1 MKPKLIVCRRICLA
15 LLTCL
20 YPALAARQVTKPE
33 SPQTQKTFR
42 LGADSVLLDIVIRDK
57 KGKPLE
63 DLRQNEI
70 EVYEDGVKQTVTF
83 FRKVGPDLTPPTSA
97 VAREPQPAAQAPGID
112 PQRQI
117 NLVTLIFDQLG
128 VDGRNLSRQAAMD
141 FLSAPLPPNVF
152 AAVFKIDR
160 RVYALQQFTNDRK
173 LLQEAVDKATKGAFT
188 QFASQSDAIK
198 QESEKTISSQET
210 LNSAA
215 ASITA
220 GTAPPSATGATIGG
234 AAASAKMAQ
243 LMLNMLRVTEALQ
256 REQQGQSSLYG
267 LLGLIREQRELT
279 GRKTVIYFS
288 EGLQVPPN
296 LVELLRT
303 SISEANRANVSVY
316 AVDARGLI
324 TSRLGQSGNE
334 LLSQTS
340 QTSQGQTRSGAHP
353 VTREEVMISEHA
365 EESIRMNTQEALA
378 DLAHSTGG
386 LLIANTNDLRS
397 GMHKVGEDIQSH
409 YEVAYVPENRDYNGK
424 FRSISVKVLRPA
436 VSIQTRSG
444 YFALPASVGP
454 GVMPYEMP
462 MLAALSAAVSQR
474 EFEYRG
480 AAFHFGP
487 GTNGV
492 QHSLVIEVPMST
504 FQLTPQPDGKTYR
517 ARIALLALIKDSEGK
532 VIEKFTQESP
542 LQGPLEQMES
552 LKQRNFIL
560 MRYFR
565 VPPGRYT
572 VEMAAMDRESGKIS
586 VRRSMLIVPTSRQ
599 QLSLSSLAVVK
610 RTDPLP
616 PNTPE
621 TEDPFKFQTAKI
633 VPNIGE
639 NLRVEPGRNLSLYF
653 VVYAPAGSSRPEL
666 AMEVAQDGQV
676 VARGTPEL
684 PAPNAR
690 GEIPYVASFPIDSL
704 RAGRYEIQVTVRQNG
719 ATATERTLVN
729 LEK

>member
-1 MKPKLIVCRRICLA
+1 
-15 LLTCL
+15 L
-20 YPALAARQVTKPE
+20 YPVLAARQVTKPE
-33 SPQTQKTFR
+33 PPQTQKTFR

-63 DLRQNEI
+63 DLSQNEI
-70 EVYEDGVKQTVTF
+70 EVYEDSVKQTVTF

-141 FLSAPLPPNVF
+141 FLSAPLPPNLF

-173 LLQEAVDKATKGAFT
+173 LLQGAVDKATKGTFT
-188 QFASQSDAIK
+188 QFATQSEAIK
-198 QESEKTISSQET
+198 QESEKAISSQET

-220 GTAPPSATGATIGG
+220 GTAPPSATGATIGA

-288 EGLQVPPN
+288 EGLQVPPS
-296 LVELLRT
+296 LVEVLRT

-334 LLSQTS
+334 LLTQTS
-340 QTSQGQTRSGAHP
+340 QTSQRQTRSSHP

-378 DLAHSTGG
+378 DLAQSTGG

-424 FRSISVKVLRPA
+424 FRSVSVKILRPG

-444 YFALPASVGP
+444 YFALPASLGP
-454 GVMPYEMP
+454 GVMAYEMP
-462 MLAALSAAVSQR
+462 MLAALSASAPQR
-474 EFEYRG
+474 DFEYRG
-480 AAFHFGP
+480 ITFHFRP
-487 GTNGV
+487 GANGV
-492 QHSLVIEVPMST
+492 QYSLVIEVPIST

-517 ARIALLALIKDSEGK
+517 ARIALLALIKDSDGK

-542 LQGPLEQMES
+542 LQGPLEQMET

-560 MRYFR
+560 MRHFR
-565 VPPGRYT
+565 VPSGRYT

-586 VRRSMLIVPTSRQ
+586 VRRSMLIVPPSRQ
-599 QLSLSSLAVVK
+599 QLALSSLAVVK
-610 RTDPLP
+610 RIDPLP
-616 PNTPE
+616 PNAAE
-621 TEDPFKFQTAKI
+621 TEDPFKFGTAKV
-633 VPNIGE
+633 VPNIGG
-639 NLRVEPGRNLSLYF
+639 NLRAEPGRNLSLYF
-653 VVYAPAGSSRPEL
+653 VVYVPAGSPRPEL

-684 PAPNAR
+684 PAPNAQ
-690 GEIPYVASFPIDSL
+690 GEIPYVATLPIDSL